1 MAYGSNG
8 QTIKLSAMS
17 LEKDVKKNVKSLLQ
31 IGFPWLRYQKIKKYD
46 DFEDDLNIDE
56 DMLKMLKKPIKKVFG
71 VEIRK
76 KELADCYDVDDL
88 IDLIVAAFRKRIAI
102 EEAAIK
108 QGSPLFMTFAL
119 LGKLAAID
127 GKINKKEQAFLQ
139 QCLRENF
146 EIKDELAEKIEQHW
160 LQMSV
165 DHSQDSTSLLIDF
178 VRHPDVNEHW
188 ARQAAHWSF
197 GLASADKPINK
208 KEEQTLKLFLAHL
221 CPSDDYDEFRALYF
235 PDINKMYEILGCS
248 SSASDEEVK
257 RAYRKLLT
265 DLHPDKLQAKNLPP
279 EIMAFANRRSQE
291 ITNAYH
297 MIQKHRANR
306 H

>member
-1 MAYGSNG
+1 
-8 QTIKLSAMS
+8 MS
-17 LEKDVKKNVKSLLQ
+17 LEKDVKKDVKGLLQ

-76 KELADCYDVDDL
+76 KKLADCYDVDDL
-88 IDLIVAAFRKRIAI
+88 IDLIVAALRKRNAA
-102 EEAAIK
+102 EEVAIK
-108 QGSPLFMTFAL
+108 QSSPLFMIFAL
-119 LGKLAAID
+119 LGKLAAVD
-127 GKINKKEQAFLQ
+127 GKINKLEHVFLQ

-146 EIKDELAEKIEQHW
+146 EAKDDLAEKIELHW
-160 LQMSV
+160 LHMSV

-197 GLASADKPINK
+197 GLASADKPINE
-208 KEEQTLKLFLAHL
+208 KEGQALKLMFAHL
-221 CPSDDYDEFRALYF
+221 CPGDDYDEFRAIYF
-235 PDINKMYEILGCS
+235 PDINKLYEVLGCS

-257 RAYRKLLT
+257 RVYRKLLT
-265 DLHPDKLQAKNLPP
+265 DLHPDKLHAKNLSP
-279 EIMAFANRRSQE
+279 EIMAFANRRSKE
-291 ITNAYH
+291 ITYAYQ
-297 MIQKHRANR
+297 MIQKYRTNKH
-306 H
+306 